1 MFFSTHIHHP
11 HLYAFLSAQAS
22 LCNDMCSDSSCI
34 KFVACVGLRHVQRWF
49 GQGPEL
55 VCLPQLHDFLSVDV
69 YFETIHPLE
78 SDCLSKQFKTL
89 DTVMRPGALVKTGSC
104 SQQTTTKRLAKNA
117 PAERYALYITH
128 TSILVTPRP
137 PHTGI
142 YLFRHEIVGASGL
155 RHIMRPVH
163 QMSRS

>member
-1 MFFSTHIHHP
+1 MCRPTPGPSASTAP
-11 HLYAFLSAQAS
+11 AAS
-22 LCNDMCSDSSCI
+22 WRRGPQGTPAHGC
-34 KFVACVGLRHVQRWF
+34 RERWF
-49 GQGPEL
+49 GQRPEL